1 MNTMH
6 FSVNTLRWAASNIG
20 MRLEDVFA
28 QISQSDKSHERFL
41 NGELSINQAQT
52 LAKITHVPFGY
63 LFLDQPPAIDRPQ
76 MPDLRQTNNPDPLT
90 DDFYDTLKDVR
101 SKQEWF
107 IDFLR
112 DQDFE
117 PVNFVGQ
124 FTLEYA
130 SKNHKEVADHIKQT
144 LGLNSKSYAEC
155 RDADKYY
162 NLLVNHCEQNG
173 ILVFRNSIVKSNTH
187 RALSPSEFRGFVIT
201 DKYAPAIFING
212 KDSQSAWIF
221 TLAHELAHVWL
232 NIEGVIGDTIGRPND
247 PVELTCNKIAAEL
260 LVPESCFL
268 GNWERTNNI
277 SELAKMYKVSRL
289 VIAKRAFDFGLIDY
303 ETYSVHFKLA
313 YQNTSKKDSSPSP
326 YVIYPIRNS
335 KLITKHISNQ
345 AARGILPLREA
356 ARMLNVSPKTVL
368 ELARRMES
376 A

>member
-155 RDADKYY
+155 RDADQYY

-232 NIEGVIGDTIGRPND
+232 NIEGVIGDTIGKPSD
-247 PVELTCNKIAAEL
+247 HTELTCNKIAAEL
-260 LVPESCFL
+260 LVPEICFL
-268 GNWERTNNI
+268 ENW
-277 SELAKMYKVSRL
+277 
-289 VIAKRAFDFGLIDY
+289 KRNKEY
-303 ETYSVHFKLA
+303 
-313 YQNTSKKDSSPSP
+313 
-326 YVIYPIRNS
+326 
-335 KLITKHISNQ
+335 
-345 AARGILPLREA
+345 
-356 ARMLNVSPKTVL
+356 
-368 ELARRMES
+368 
-376 A
+376 

>member
-1 MNTMH
+1 M
-6 FSVNTLRWAASNIG
+6 RWAASNIG

-155 RDADKYY
+155 RDADQYY

-232 NIEGVIGDTIGRPND
+232 NIEGVHHLNCFA
-247 PVELTCNKIAAEL
+247 PVVLRCNT
-260 LVPESCFL
+260 V
-268 GNWERTNNI
+268 
-277 SELAKMYKVSRL
+277 
-289 VIAKRAFDFGLIDY
+289 
-303 ETYSVHFKLA
+303 
-313 YQNTSKKDSSPSP
+313 YQAN
-326 YVIYPIRNS
+326 R
-335 KLITKHISNQ
+335 
-345 AARGILPLREA
+345 
-356 ARMLNVSPKTVL
+356 
-368 ELARRMES
+368 
-376 A
+376 